1 MTLSD
6 TLASWREALP
16 TVLRRLVRKLIAGLV
31 AALAVVVVAA
41 LALGLSWLTHRPV
54 GYSGNARVSSLISPD
69 FASGFEVAWEM
80 TSAELGTDA
89 PVREIV
95 NVDGTA
101 VIFASTHVSSD
112 DPLSGT
118 LIGIDA
124 SGHTPTVLWRHDIH
138 NGNMNLLIWEDSIVA
153 GDETI
158 RAADGAV
165 TATWETPLPTT
176 TRYTYYADPAVPATL
191 VGNVLPIREG
201 SRFVQVTWPVAL
213 VCAPTDTRYLY
224 IGPTT
229 EFTCTAWHKD
239 GSQAWSYVTSTE
251 KDHQRGPINT
261 PAVDGHILVG
271 HHRDHRRYDGDGF
284 LNLADGT
291 FTRGDAPD
299 GRDVAAMLPASDGWI
314 TVLSSGPYWQD
325 EEFVVYNPDGTERE
339 RTARSVG
346 SGDWTRIQY
355 MTCWD
360 TTGHIITPTAE
371 QTLETLRSERV
382 SWAPLCTQPPTIG
395 SETDIGFINGKALMS
410 TNKDGSPETD
420 SYPNDSILASDGS
433 LILYSPLPWSADEP
447 KRRATSVS
455 QSFYSAPAGVALSNL
470 TEVGAYGATPLY
482 DDLLIAKTIYPNSSW
497 ARYLGFYPHPDMV
510 LMGITPRRAS

>member
-1 MTLSD
+1 MTLSN
-6 TLASWREALP
+6 TLTSLRKSLP
-16 TVLRRLVRKLIAGLV
+16 ILLRCLAI
-31 AALAVVVVAA
+31 ALAVALVSA
-41 LALGLSWLTHRPV
+41 LAVGTSWLMHRPV
-54 GYSGNARVSSLISPD
+54 GYSGDAHASSLISPD
-69 FASGFEVAWEM
+69 FASGFDVAWEM

-89 PVREIV
+89 PIQEIV
-95 NVDGTA
+95 QIDGTA
-101 VIFASTHVSSD
+101 VIFASTRVSSD

-124 SGHTPTVLWRHDIH
+124 SGRTPTVLWRHDIH

-176 TRYTYYADPAVPATL
+176 MRFGYYANPAVPATL
-191 VGNVLPIREG
+191 VGNVQPIREG

-224 IGPTT
+224 VGPTT

-251 KDHQRGPINT
+251 EDHQRGPIT
-261 PAVDGHILVG
+261 APAVNGYILTG
-271 HHRDHRRYDGDGF
+271 RINQERERYEADGF

-291 FTRGDAPD
+291 YTRGDTHD
-299 GRDVAAMLPASDGWI
+299 GIDATRLFPASDGWI
-314 TVLSSGPYWQD
+314 TTLSSNPNSLDMEY
-325 EEFVVYNPDGTERE
+325 VVYNPDGTERE

-346 SGDWTRIQY
+346 SRDWLRILH

-371 QTLETLRSERV
+371 QALETLRSEEV
-382 SWAPLCTQPPTIG
+382 SWAPLCTQPPTY
-395 SETDIGFINGKALMS
+395 SETDIGFINGRPLMS
-410 TNKDGSPETD
+410 TNEDGSPETD
-420 SYPNDSILASDGS
+420 SYPDDSILASDGS
-433 LILYSPLPWSADEP
+433 LILYPASTWTADTPRQAVSLSQPLC
-447 KRRATSVS
+447 
-455 QSFYSAPAGVALSNL
+455 SAPEGVLLSNL

-482 DDLLIAKTIYPNSSW
+482 DDLLIAKPKHPNSSW
-497 ARYLGFYPHPDMV
+497 HRYLGTYPHSDTV
-510 LMGITPRRAS
+510 LMGITPKRAG

>member
-1 MTLSD
+1 MTLSN
-6 TLASWREALP
+6 TLTSWRKSLP
-16 TVLRRLVRKLIAGLV
+16 ILLRCLAI
-31 AALAVVVVAA
+31 ALAVALVSA
-41 LALGLSWLTHRPV
+41 LAVSASWLMHRPV
-54 GYSGNARVSSLISPD
+54 GYSGDAHTSSLISPD
-69 FASGFEVAWEM
+69 FASGFDVAWEM

-89 PVREIV
+89 PIQEIV
-95 NVDGTA
+95 QIDGTA
-101 VIFASTHVSSD
+101 VIFASTRVSSD

-124 SGHTPTVLWRHDIH
+124 SGRTPTVLWRHDIH

-176 TRYTYYADPAVPATL
+176 MRFGYYANPAVPATL
-191 VGNVLPIREG
+191 VGNVQPIKEG

-224 IGPTT
+224 VGPTT

-251 KDHQRGPINT
+251 EDHQRGPITT
-261 PAVDGHILVG
+261 PAVNGYILTG
-271 HHRDHRRYDGDGF
+271 RINQERERYEADGF

-291 FTRGDAPD
+291 YTRGDTHD
-299 GRDVAAMLPASDGWI
+299 GIDATRLFPASDGWI
-314 TVLSSGPYWQD
+314 TTLSSNPNSLDMEY
-325 EEFVVYNPDGTERE
+325 VVYNPDGTERE

-346 SGDWTRIQY
+346 SRDWLRILH

-371 QTLETLRSERV
+371 QALETLRSEEV
-382 SWAPLCTQPPTIG
+382 SWAPLCTQPPTY
-395 SETDIGFINGKALMS
+395 SETDIGFINGRPLMT

-420 SYPNDSILASDGS
+420 SYPDDSILASDGS
-433 LILYSPLPWSADEP
+433 LILYPASTWTADTPRQAVSLSQPLC
-447 KRRATSVS
+447 
-455 QSFYSAPAGVALSNL
+455 SAPEGVLLSNL

-482 DDLLIAKTIYPNSSW
+482 DDLLIAKPKHPNSSW
-497 ARYLGFYPHPDMV
+497 HRYLGTYPHSDTV
-510 LMGITPRRAS
+510 LMGITPKRAG

>member
-1 MTLSD
+1 MNLSD
-6 TLASWREALP
+6 TLTSWRKSLP
-16 TVLRRLVRKLIAGLV
+16 TILRCLAI
-31 AALAVVVVAA
+31 ALAVALVGA
-41 LALGLSWLTHRPV
+41 LAVGASWLTHRPV
-54 GYSGNARVSSLISPD
+54 GYSGDAHASSLISPD

-89 PVREIV
+89 PIQEIV
-95 NVDGTA
+95 QIDGTI
-101 VIFASTHVSSD
+101 VIFASTRVSSD

-124 SGHTPTVLWRHDIH
+124 SGRTPTVLWRHDIH

-176 TRYTYYADPAVPATL
+176 MRFGYYANPAVPATL
-191 VGNVLPIREG
+191 VGNVQPIREG

-224 IGPTT
+224 IGPRT

-251 KDHQRGPINT
+251 EDHQRGPITT
-261 PAVDGHILVG
+261 PAVNGYILTG
-271 HHRDHRRYDGDGF
+271 RINQERERYEADGF

-291 FTRGDAPD
+291 YTRGDTQD
-299 GRDVAAMLPASDGWI
+299 GIDATMLFPASDGWI
-314 TVLSSGPYWQD
+314 GTASSGPSWQD
-325 EEFVVYNPDGTERE
+325 QEFVVYNPDGTERE

-346 SGDWTRIQY
+346 SRDWLRILH

-371 QTLETLRSERV
+371 QALETLRSEQV
-382 SWAPLCTQPPTIG
+382 SWAPLCTQPPTY
-395 SETDIGFINGKALMS
+395 SETDIGFINGRPLMT

-420 SYPNDSILASDGS
+420 SYPDDSILASDGS
-433 LILYSPLPWSADEP
+433 LILSPSSTWSADEP
-447 KRRATSVS
+447 RRRATYAS
-455 QSFYSAPAGVALSNL
+455 QHLYSAPEGVLLSNL

-482 DDLLIAKTIYPNSSW
+482 DDLLIAKPNHPDSSW
-497 ARYLGFYPHPDMV
+497 HRYLGTYPHSGTV
-510 LMGITPRRAS
+510 LMGITPKRAG

>member
-1 MTLSD
+1 MTTSI
-6 TLASWREALP
+6 
-16 TVLRRLVRKLIAGLV
+16 RRLPRPVRKLIA
-31 AALAVVVVAA
+31 AIAVLIVAA
-41 LALGLSWLTHRPV
+41 LALGLSWLTHRPT
-54 GYSGNARVSSLISPD
+54 GYSGNARVSSFISPD
-69 FASGFEVAWEM
+69 FASGFDVAWEM

-89 PVREIV
+89 PIQEIV
-95 NVDGTA
+95 QIDGTA
-101 VIFASTHVSSD
+101 VIFASTRVSSD

-124 SGHTPTVLWRHDIH
+124 SGRTPTVLWRHDIH

-176 TRYTYYADPAVPATL
+176 LRFGYYADKAVPATL
-191 VGNVLPIREG
+191 VGSVRPIREG

-213 VCAPTDTRYLY
+213 VCAPTDTRFLY
-224 IGPTT
+224 NGPTT

-271 HHRDHRRYDGDGF
+271 HYSDYRRYDADGF

-291 FTRGDAPD
+291 YTRGDTQD
-299 GRDVAAMLPASDGWI
+299 GINASTLFPASDGWI
-314 TVLSSGPYWQD
+314 GTASSDPYWQD
-325 EEFVVYNPDGTERE
+325 QEFVIYNPDGTERE
-339 RTARSVG
+339 RTARSLG
-346 SGDWTRIQY
+346 SRDWLKILH

-371 QTLETLRSERV
+371 QALETLRSEEV
-382 SWAPLCTQPPTIG
+382 SWAPLCTQPPTY
-395 SETDIGFINGKALMS
+395 SETDIGFINGRPLMS
-410 TNKDGSPETD
+410 TNEDGSPETD
-420 SYPNDSILASDGS
+420 SYPDDSILASDGS
-433 LILYSPLPWSADEP
+433 LILYPSSTWSADEP
-447 KRRATSVS
+447 RRRATYAS
-455 QSFYSAPAGVALSNL
+455 QPLYSAPEGVALSNL

-482 DDLLIAKTIYPNSSW
+482 DDLLIAEPKHPNSSW
-497 ARYLGFYPHPDMV
+497 HRYLGTYPHSDTV
-510 LMGITPRRAS
+510 LMGITPKRAG

>member
-1 MTLSD
+1 MTLSN
-6 TLASWREALP
+6 TLTSWRKSLP
-16 TVLRRLVRKLIAGLV
+16 ILLRCLAI
-31 AALAVVVVAA
+31 ALAVALVSA
-41 LALGLSWLTHRPV
+41 LAVSASWLTHRPV
-54 GYSGNARVSSLISPD
+54 GYSGDAHASSLISPD
-69 FASGFEVAWEM
+69 FASGFDVAWEM

-101 VIFASTHVSSD
+101 VIFASTRVSSD

-124 SGHTPTVLWRHDIH
+124 SGRTPTVLWRHDIH

-176 TRYTYYADPAVPATL
+176 MRFGYYANPAVPATL
-191 VGNVLPIREG
+191 VGNVQPIKEG

-224 IGPTT
+224 VGPTT

-251 KDHQRGPINT
+251 EDHQRGPITT
-261 PAVDGHILVG
+261 PAVNGYILTG
-271 HHRDHRRYDGDGF
+271 RINQERERYEADGF

-291 FTRGDAPD
+291 YTRGDTHD
-299 GRDVAAMLPASDGWI
+299 GIDATRLFPASDGWI
-314 TVLSSGPYWQD
+314 TTLSSNPNSLDMEY
-325 EEFVVYNPDGTERE
+325 VVYNPDGTERE

-346 SGDWTRIQY
+346 SRDWLRILH

-371 QTLETLRSERV
+371 QALETLRSEEV
-382 SWAPLCTQPPTIG
+382 SWAPLCTQPPTY
-395 SETDIGFINGKALMS
+395 SETDIGFINGRPLMT
-410 TNKDGSPETD
+410 TNKDGSPKTD
-420 SYPNDSILASDGS
+420 SYPDDSILASDGS
-433 LILYSPLPWSADEP
+433 LILYPSSTWTDDTSRQAVSLSQPL
-447 KRRATSVS
+447 
-455 QSFYSAPAGVALSNL
+455 YSAPEGVLLSNL

-482 DDLLIAKTIYPNSSW
+482 DDLLIAKPKHPNSSW
-497 ARYLGFYPHPDMV
+497 HRYLGTYPHSDTV
-510 LMGITPRRAS
+510 LMGITPKRAG

>member
-1 MTLSD
+1 MNLPKKLTSL
-6 TLASWREALP
+6 REALP
-16 TVLRRLVRKLIAGLV
+16 ILLRCLAI
-31 AALAVVVVAA
+31 ALAVALVSA
-41 LALGLSWLTHRPV
+41 LAVSASWLMHRPV
-54 GYSGNARVSSLISPD
+54 GYSGNARVSSFISPD
-69 FASGFEVAWEM
+69 FASGFDVAWEM

-101 VIFASTHVSSD
+101 VIFASSLASSD

-124 SGHTPTVLWRHDIH
+124 SGRTPTVLWRHDIH

-176 TRYTYYADPAVPATL
+176 LRFSYYADKAVPATL
-191 VGNVLPIREG
+191 VGNFRPIREG

-213 VCAPTDTRYLY
+213 VCAPTDTEHLY
-224 IGPTT
+224 NGPTT

-251 KDHQRGPINT
+251 EDHQRGPINT

-271 HHRDHRRYDGDGF
+271 HYSDYRRYDGDGF

-291 FTRGDAPD
+291 YTRGDTQD
-299 GRDVAAMLPASDGWI
+299 GINATMLFPASDGWI
-314 TVLSSGPYWQD
+314 YTASSGPSWQD
-325 EEFVVYNPDGTERE
+325 QEFVVYNPDGTERE

-346 SGDWTRIQY
+346 SRDWLRILH

-371 QTLETLRSERV
+371 QALETLRSEKV
-382 SWAPLCTQPPTIG
+382 SWAPLCTQPPTY
-395 SETDIGFINGKALMS
+395 SETDIGFINGRPLMT
-410 TNKDGSPETD
+410 TNKDGSPKTD
-420 SYPNDSILASDGS
+420 SYPDDSILASDGS
-433 LILYSPLPWSADEP
+433 LLLYPSSTWTDDTSRQAVSLSQPL
-447 KRRATSVS
+447 
-455 QSFYSAPAGVALSNL
+455 YSAPEGVLLSNL

-482 DDLLIAKTIYPNSSW
+482 DDLLIAEPNHPDSSW
-497 ARYLGFYPHPDMV
+497 HRYLGTYPHSDTV
-510 LMGITPRRAS
+510 LMGITPKRAG

>member
-1 MTLSD
+1 MTTSI
-6 TLASWREALP
+6 
-16 TVLRRLVRKLIAGLV
+16 RRLPRPVRKLIA
-31 AALAVVVVAA
+31 AIAVLIVAA
-41 LALGLSWLTHRPV
+41 LALGLSWLTHRPT
-54 GYSGNARVSSLISPD
+54 GYSGNARVSSFISPD
-69 FASGFEVAWEM
+69 FASGFDVAWEM
-80 TSAELGTDA
+80 TSAELGSDA
-89 PVREIV
+89 PIREIV

-101 VIFASTHVSSD
+101 VIFASSLASSD

-124 SGHTPTVLWRHDIH
+124 SGRTPTVLWRHDIH

-158 RAADGAV
+158 RSADGAV

-176 TRYTYYADPAVPATL
+176 MRFGYYANPAVPATL
-191 VGNVLPIREG
+191 VGNVQPIREG

-224 IGPTT
+224 VGPTT

-251 KDHQRGPINT
+251 KDHQRGPITT
-261 PAVDGHILVG
+261 PAVNGYILVG
-271 HHRDHRRYDGDGF
+271 HLNQEYRRYDADGF

-291 FTRGDAPD
+291 YTRGDTQD
-299 GRDVAAMLPASDGWI
+299 GINASTLFPASDGWI
-314 TVLSSGPYWQD
+314 GTASSDPYWQD
-325 EEFVVYNPDGTERE
+325 QEFVVYNPDGTERE

-346 SGDWTRIQY
+346 SRDWLRILH

-371 QTLETLRSERV
+371 QALETLRSEEV
-382 SWAPLCTQPPTIG
+382 SWAPLCTQPPTY
-395 SETDIGFINGKALMS
+395 SETDIGFINGRPLMS
-410 TNKDGSPETD
+410 TNEDGSPETD
-420 SYPNDSILASDGS
+420 SYPDDSILASDGS
-433 LILYSPLPWSADEP
+433 LILYPASTWTADTSRQAVSLSQPL
-447 KRRATSVS
+447 
-455 QSFYSAPAGVALSNL
+455 YSAPEGVLLSNL

-482 DDLLIAKTIYPNSSW
+482 DDLLIAKPKHPNSSW
-497 ARYLGFYPHPDMV
+497 HRYLGTYPHSDTV
-510 LMGITPRRAS
+510 LMGITPKRAG

>member
-1 MTLSD
+1 MNLPEKLTSL
-6 TLASWREALP
+6 REALP
-16 TVLRRLVRKLIAGLV
+16 TVLRRLAIALAATLV
-31 AALAVVVVAA
+31 GALAVSA
-41 LALGLSWLTHRPV
+41 SWLMHRPV
-54 GYSGNARVSSLISPD
+54 GYSGNARVSSFISPD
-69 FASGFEVAWEM
+69 FASGFDVAWEM

-101 VIFASTHVSSD
+101 VIFASARVSSD

-124 SGHTPTVLWRHDIH
+124 SGRTPTVLWRHDIH

-176 TRYTYYADPAVPATL
+176 TRFGYYTNPAVPATL
-191 VGNVLPIREG
+191 VGSVRPIREG

-224 IGPTT
+224 IGPRT
-229 EFTCTAWHKD
+229 EFTCKAWHKD

-251 KDHQRGPINT
+251 EDHQRGPINT

-271 HHRDHRRYDGDGF
+271 HRNISDYRRYDGDGF

-291 FTRGDAPD
+291 FTRGDVPD

-314 TVLSSGPYWQD
+314 TVLSSNLNSRDMEY
-325 EEFVVYNPDGTERE
+325 VVYNPDGTERE
-339 RTARSVG
+339 RAAFTIG
-346 SGDWTRIQY
+346 SGDWTRIQH

-371 QTLETLRSERV
+371 QTIETLRSERL
-382 SWAPLCTQPPTIG
+382 SWSPLCTQPPTIG
-395 SETDIGFINGKALMS
+395 SKTDIGFINGKALMS
-410 TNKDGSPETD
+410 TNEDGSPETD

-433 LILYSPLPWSADEP
+433 LILYPSSTWSAD
-447 KRRATSVS
+447 TSRQAVS
-455 QSFYSAPAGVALSNL
+455 LSQPLYSAPEGVLLSNL

-482 DDLLIAKTIYPNSSW
+482 DNLLIATPAKRNIFL
-497 ARYLGFYPHPDMV
+497 RYLGGYPHPDTV
-510 LMGITPRRAS
+510 LMGITPRRAG

>member
-6 TLASWREALP
+6 TLTSWRKSLP
-16 TVLRRLVRKLIAGLV
+16 TILRRLAITLGVALV
-31 AALAVVVVAA
+31 GALVV
-41 LALGLSWLTHRPV
+41 GSSWLMHRPV
-54 GYSGNARVSSLISPD
+54 GYSGDAHASSLISPD
-69 FASGFEVAWEM
+69 FASGFDVAWEM

-89 PVREIV
+89 PIQEIV
-95 NVDGTA
+95 QIDGTA
-101 VIFASTHVSSD
+101 VIFASTRVSSD

-124 SGHTPTVLWRHDIH
+124 SGRTPTVLWRHDIH

-176 TRYTYYADPAVPATL
+176 MRFGYYANPAVPATL
-191 VGNVLPIREG
+191 VGNVQPIKEG

-224 IGPTT
+224 VGPTT

-251 KDHQRGPINT
+251 EDHQRGPITT
-261 PAVDGHILVG
+261 PAVNGYILTG
-271 HHRDHRRYDGDGF
+271 RINQERERYEADGF

-291 FTRGDAPD
+291 YTRGDTQD
-299 GRDVAAMLPASDGWI
+299 GINASTLFPASDGWI
-314 TVLSSGPYWQD
+314 DTASSGPYWQD

-346 SGDWTRIQY
+346 SRDWFKILH

-371 QTLETLRSERV
+371 QALETLRSEEV
-382 SWAPLCTQPPTIG
+382 SWAPLCTQPPTY
-395 SETDIGFINGKALMS
+395 SETDIGFINGRPLMS
-410 TNKDGSPETD
+410 TNEDGSPETD
-420 SYPNDSILASDGS
+420 SYPDDSILASDGS
-433 LILYSPLPWSADEP
+433 LILYPSSTWSADEP
-447 KRRATSVS
+447 RRRATYAS
-455 QSFYSAPAGVALSNL
+455 QPLYSAPEGVLLSNL

-482 DDLLIAKTIYPNSSW
+482 DDLLIAEPNHPDSSW
-497 ARYLGFYPHPDMV
+497 HRYLGTYPHSDTV
-510 LMGITPRRAS
+510 LMGITPKRAG

>member
-1 MTLSD
+1 MTLSN
-6 TLASWREALP
+6 TLTSWRKSLP
-16 TVLRRLVRKLIAGLV
+16 ILLRCLAI
-31 AALAVVVVAA
+31 ALAVALVSA
-41 LALGLSWLTHRPV
+41 LAVSASWLTHRPV
-54 GYSGNARVSSLISPD
+54 GYSGDAHASSLISPD
-69 FASGFEVAWEM
+69 FASGFDVAWEM

-89 PVREIV
+89 PIQEIV
-95 NVDGTA
+95 QIDGTA
-101 VIFASTHVSSD
+101 VIFASTRVSSD

-124 SGHTPTVLWRHDIH
+124 SGRTPTVLWRHDIH

-176 TRYTYYADPAVPATL
+176 MRFGYYANPAVPATL
-191 VGNVLPIREG
+191 VGNVQPIKEG

-224 IGPTT
+224 VGPTT

-251 KDHQRGPINT
+251 EDHQRGPITT
-261 PAVDGHILVG
+261 PAINGYILTG
-271 HHRDHRRYDGDGF
+271 RINQERERYEADGF

-291 FTRGDAPD
+291 YTRGDTHD
-299 GRDVAAMLPASDGWI
+299 GIDATRLFPASDGWI
-314 TVLSSGPYWQD
+314 TTLSSNPNSLDMEY
-325 EEFVVYNPDGTERE
+325 VVYNPDGTERE

-346 SGDWTRIQY
+346 SRDWLRILH

-371 QTLETLRSERV
+371 QALETLRSEEV
-382 SWAPLCTQPPTIG
+382 SWAPLCTQPPTY
-395 SETDIGFINGKALMS
+395 SETDIGFINGRPLMT

-420 SYPNDSILASDGS
+420 SYPDDSILASDGS
-433 LILYSPLPWSADEP
+433 LILYPSSTWTDDTSRQAVSLSQPL
-447 KRRATSVS
+447 
-455 QSFYSAPAGVALSNL
+455 YSAPEGVLLSNL

-482 DDLLIAKTIYPNSSW
+482 DDLLIAKPKHPNSSW
-497 ARYLGFYPHPDMV
+497 HRYLGTYPHSDTV
-510 LMGITPRRAS
+510 LMGITPKRAG

>member
-1 MTLSD
+1 MTLSN
-6 TLASWREALP
+6 TLTSWRKSLP
-16 TVLRRLVRKLIAGLV
+16 ILLRCLAI
-31 AALAVVVVAA
+31 ALAVALVGA
-41 LALGLSWLTHRPV
+41 LAVSASWLMHRPV
-54 GYSGNARVSSLISPD
+54 GYSGNARVSSFISPD
-69 FASGFEVAWEM
+69 FASGFDVAWEM

-101 VIFASTHVSSD
+101 VIFASSLASSD

-124 SGHTPTVLWRHDIH
+124 SGRTPTVLWRHDIH
-138 NGNMNLLIWEDSIVA
+138 NGDMNLLIWEDSIVA

-176 TRYTYYADPAVPATL
+176 MRFGYYANPAVPATL
-191 VGNVLPIREG
+191 VGNVQPIREG

-224 IGPTT
+224 VGPTT

-251 KDHQRGPINT
+251 EDHQRGPITT
-261 PAVDGHILVG
+261 PAVNGYILVG
-271 HHRDHRRYDGDGF
+271 RLNQEHRRYDADGF

-291 FTRGDAPD
+291 YTRGDTQD
-299 GRDVAAMLPASDGWI
+299 GINASTLFPASDGWI
-314 TVLSSGPYWQD
+314 GTASSDPYWQD
-325 EEFVVYNPDGTERE
+325 QEFVIYNPDGTERE
-339 RTARSVG
+339 RTARSLG
-346 SGDWTRIQY
+346 SRDWLKILH

-371 QTLETLRSERV
+371 QALETLRSEEV
-382 SWAPLCTQPPTIG
+382 SWAPLCTQPPTY
-395 SETDIGFINGKALMS
+395 SETDIGFINGRPLMS
-410 TNKDGSPETD
+410 TNEDGSPETD
-420 SYPNDSILASDGS
+420 SYPDDSILASDGS
-433 LILYSPLPWSADEP
+433 LILYPSSTWSADEP
-447 KRRATSVS
+447 RRRATYAS
-455 QSFYSAPAGVALSNL
+455 QPLYSAPAGVALSNL

-482 DDLLIAKTIYPNSSW
+482 DDLLIAEPKHPNSSW
-497 ARYLGFYPHPDMV
+497 ARYLGTYPHPDTV
-510 LMGITPRRAS
+510 LMGITPKRAG

>member
-1 MTLSD
+1 MTLSN
-6 TLASWREALP
+6 TLTSWRKSLP
-16 TVLRRLVRKLIAGLV
+16 ILLRCLAI
-31 AALAVVVVAA
+31 ALAVALVSA
-41 LALGLSWLTHRPV
+41 LAVSASWLTHRPV
-54 GYSGNARVSSLISPD
+54 GYSGDAHASSLISPD
-69 FASGFEVAWEM
+69 FASGFDVAWEM

-89 PVREIV
+89 PIQEIV
-95 NVDGTA
+95 QIDGTA
-101 VIFASTHVSSD
+101 VIFASTRVSSD

-124 SGHTPTVLWRHDIH
+124 SGRTPTVLWRHDIH

-176 TRYTYYADPAVPATL
+176 MRFGYYANPAVPATL
-191 VGNVLPIREG
+191 VGNVQPIKEG

-224 IGPTT
+224 VGPTT

-251 KDHQRGPINT
+251 EDHQRGPITT
-261 PAVDGHILVG
+261 PAVNGYILTG
-271 HHRDHRRYDGDGF
+271 RINQERERYEADGF

-291 FTRGDAPD
+291 YTRGDTHD
-299 GRDVAAMLPASDGWI
+299 GIDATRLFPASDGWI
-314 TVLSSGPYWQD
+314 TTLSSNPNSLDMEY
-325 EEFVVYNPDGTERE
+325 VVYNPDGTERE

-346 SGDWTRIQY
+346 SRDWLRILH

-371 QTLETLRSERV
+371 QALETLRSEEV
-382 SWAPLCTQPPTIG
+382 SWAPLCTQPPTY
-395 SETDIGFINGKALMS
+395 SETDIGFINGRPLMT

-420 SYPNDSILASDGS
+420 SYPDDSILASDGS
-433 LILYSPLPWSADEP
+433 LILYPSSTWTDDTSRQAVSLSQPLC
-447 KRRATSVS
+447 
-455 QSFYSAPAGVALSNL
+455 SAPEGVLLSNL

-482 DDLLIAKTIYPNSSW
+482 DDLLIAKPKHPNSSW
-497 ARYLGFYPHPDMV
+497 HRYLGTYPHSDTV
-510 LMGITPRRAS
+510 LMGITPKRAG

>member
-1 MTLSD
+1 MTLSN
-6 TLASWREALP
+6 TLTSWRKSLP
-16 TVLRRLVRKLIAGLV
+16 ILLRCLAI
-31 AALAVVVVAA
+31 ALAVALVSA
-41 LALGLSWLTHRPV
+41 LAVSASWLTHRPV
-54 GYSGNARVSSLISPD
+54 GYSGDAHASSLISPD
-69 FASGFEVAWEM
+69 FASGFDVAWEM

-89 PVREIV
+89 PIQEIV
-95 NVDGTA
+95 QIDGTA
-101 VIFASTHVSSD
+101 VIFASTRVSSD

-124 SGHTPTVLWRHDIH
+124 SGRTPTVLWRHDIH

-176 TRYTYYADPAVPATL
+176 MRFGYYAKPAVPATL
-191 VGNVLPIREG
+191 VGNVQPIREG

-224 IGPTT
+224 VGPTT

-251 KDHQRGPINT
+251 KDHQRGPITT
-261 PAVDGHILVG
+261 PAVNGYILVG
-271 HHRDHRRYDGDGF
+271 RLNQEHRRYDADGF

-291 FTRGDAPD
+291 YTRGDTQD
-299 GRDVAAMLPASDGWI
+299 GINASTLFPASDGWI
-314 TVLSSGPYWQD
+314 TTLSSNPNSLDMEY
-325 EEFVVYNPDGTERE
+325 VVYNPDGTERE

-346 SGDWTRIQY
+346 SRDWLRILH

-371 QTLETLRSERV
+371 QALETLRSEEV
-382 SWAPLCTQPPTIG
+382 SWAPLCTQPPTY
-395 SETDIGFINGKALMS
+395 SETDIGFINGRPLMS
-410 TNKDGSPETD
+410 TNEDGSPETD
-420 SYPNDSILASDGS
+420 SYPDDSIFASDGS
-433 LILYSPLPWSADEP
+433 LILYPSSTWTDDTSRQAVSLSQPL
-447 KRRATSVS
+447 
-455 QSFYSAPAGVALSNL
+455 YSAPEGVLLSNL

-482 DDLLIAKTIYPNSSW
+482 DDLLIAKPKHPNSSW
-497 ARYLGFYPHPDMV
+497 HRYLGTYPHSDTV
-510 LMGITPRRAS
+510 LMGITPKRAG

>member
-1 MTLSD
+1 MTLSN
-6 TLASWREALP
+6 TLTSWRKSLP
-16 TVLRRLVRKLIAGLV
+16 ILLRCLAI
-31 AALAVVVVAA
+31 ALAVALVGA
-41 LALGLSWLTHRPV
+41 LAVSASWLMHRPV
-54 GYSGNARVSSLISPD
+54 GYSGNARVSSFISPD
-69 FASGFEVAWEM
+69 FASGFDVAWEM

-101 VIFASTHVSSD
+101 VIFASSLASSD

-124 SGHTPTVLWRHDIH
+124 SGRTPTVLWRHDIH
-138 NGNMNLLIWEDSIVA
+138 NGDMNLLIWEDSIVA

-176 TRYTYYADPAVPATL
+176 MRFGYYANPAVPATL
-191 VGNVLPIREG
+191 VGNVQPIREG

-224 IGPTT
+224 VGPTT

-251 KDHQRGPINT
+251 EDHQRGPITT
-261 PAVDGHILVG
+261 PAVNGYILVG
-271 HHRDHRRYDGDGF
+271 RLNQEHRRYDGDGF

-291 FTRGDAPD
+291 YTRGDTQD
-299 GRDVAAMLPASDGWI
+299 GINATMLFPASDGWI
-314 TVLSSGPYWQD
+314 YTASSGPYWQD
-325 EEFVVYNPDGTERE
+325 EEFVVYNPNGTERE
-339 RTARSVG
+339 RTARSLG
-346 SGDWTRIQY
+346 SRDWLKILH

-371 QTLETLRSERV
+371 QALETLRSEEV
-382 SWAPLCTQPPTIG
+382 SWAPLCTQPPTY
-395 SETDIGFINGKALMS
+395 SETDIGFINGRPLMS
-410 TNKDGSPETD
+410 TNEDGSPETD
-420 SYPNDSILASDGS
+420 SYPDDSILASDGS
-433 LILYSPLPWSADEP
+433 LILYPSSTWSADEP
-447 KRRATSVS
+447 RRRATYAS
-455 QSFYSAPAGVALSNL
+455 QPLYSAPEGVALSNL

-482 DDLLIAKTIYPNSSW
+482 DDLLIAEPKHPNSSW
-497 ARYLGFYPHPDMV
+497 HRYLGTYPHSDTV
-510 LMGITPRRAS
+510 LMGITPKRAG

>member
-1 MTLSD
+1 MTLSN
-6 TLASWREALP
+6 TLTSWRKSLP
-16 TVLRRLVRKLIAGLV
+16 TILRCLAI
-31 AALAVVVVAA
+31 ALAVALVSA
-41 LALGLSWLTHRPV
+41 LAVGASWLMHRPV
-54 GYSGNARVSSLISPD
+54 GYSGNARVSSFISPD
-69 FASGFEVAWEM
+69 FASGFDVAWEM

-101 VIFASTHVSSD
+101 VIFASSLASSD

-124 SGHTPTVLWRHDIH
+124 SGRTPTVLWRHDIH

-158 RAADGAV
+158 RASDGTV

-176 TRYTYYADPAVPATL
+176 MRFGYYANPAVPATL
-191 VGNVLPIREG
+191 VGNVQPIREG

-224 IGPTT
+224 VGPTT

-239 GSQAWSYVTSTE
+239 GSQAWSYVTGAE
-251 KDHQRGPINT
+251 GDEQRGPITT
-261 PAVDGHILVG
+261 PAVNGYILVG
-271 HHRDHRRYDGDGF
+271 RLNQEHRRYDADGF

-291 FTRGDAPD
+291 YTRGDTQD
-299 GRDVAAMLPASDGWI
+299 GIDATRLFPASDGWI
-314 TVLSSGPYWQD
+314 TTLSSNPNSLDMEY
-325 EEFVVYNPDGTERE
+325 VVYNQDGTERE

-346 SGDWTRIQY
+346 SRDWLRILH

-371 QTLETLRSERV
+371 QALETLRSEEV
-382 SWAPLCTQPPTIG
+382 SWAPLCTQPPTY
-395 SETDIGFINGKALMS
+395 SETDIGFINGRPLMT
-410 TNKDGSPETD
+410 TNKDGSPKTD
-420 SYPNDSILASDGS
+420 SYPDDSILASDGS
-433 LILYSPLPWSADEP
+433 LILYPASTWTADTPRQAVSLSQPLC
-447 KRRATSVS
+447 
-455 QSFYSAPAGVALSNL
+455 SAPEGVLLSNL

-482 DDLLIAKTIYPNSSW
+482 DDLLIAKPNHPDSSW
-497 ARYLGFYPHPDMV
+497 HRYLGTYPHSDTV
-510 LMGITPRRAS
+510 LMGITPKRAG

>member
-1 MTLSD
+1 MTTS
-6 TLASWREALP
+6 
-16 TVLRRLVRKLIAGLV
+16 LRRLPRPVRKLIA
-31 AALAVVVVAA
+31 AIAVLIVAA
-41 LALGLSWLTHRPV
+41 LALGLSWLTHRPT
-54 GYSGNARVSSLISPD
+54 GYSGNARVSSFISPD
-69 FASGFEVAWEM
+69 FASGFDVAWEM

-89 PVREIV
+89 PIREIV

-101 VIFASTHVSSD
+101 VIFASSLASSD

-124 SGHTPTVLWRHDIH
+124 SGRTPTVLWRHDIQ

-176 TRYTYYADPAVPATL
+176 MRFGYYANPAVPATL
-191 VGNVLPIREG
+191 VGNVQPIREG

-224 IGPTT
+224 VGPTT

-251 KDHQRGPINT
+251 KDHQRGPITT
-261 PAVDGHILVG
+261 PAVNGYILVG
-271 HHRDHRRYDGDGF
+271 RLNQEYRRYDADGF

-291 FTRGDAPD
+291 YTRGDTQD
-299 GRDVAAMLPASDGWI
+299 GINASTLFPASDGWI
-314 TVLSSGPYWQD
+314 GTASSDPYWQD
-325 EEFVVYNPDGTERE
+325 QEFVVYNPDGTERE

-346 SGDWTRIQY
+346 SRDWLRILH

-371 QTLETLRSERV
+371 QALETLRSEEV
-382 SWAPLCTQPPTIG
+382 SWAPLCTQPPTY
-395 SETDIGFINGKALMS
+395 SETDIGFINGRPLMS
-410 TNKDGSPETD
+410 TNEDGSPETD
-420 SYPNDSILASDGS
+420 SYPDDSILASDGS
-433 LILYSPLPWSADEP
+433 LILYPASTWTADTSRQAVSLSQPL
-447 KRRATSVS
+447 
-455 QSFYSAPAGVALSNL
+455 YSAPEGVLLSNL

-482 DDLLIAKTIYPNSSW
+482 DDLLIAKPKHPNSSW
-497 ARYLGFYPHPDMV
+497 HRYLGTYPHSDTV
-510 LMGITPRRAS
+510 LMGITPKRAG

>member
-1 MTLSD
+1 MNLPKKLTSL
-6 TLASWREALP
+6 REALP
-16 TVLRRLVRKLIAGLV
+16 ILLRCLAI
-31 AALAVVVVAA
+31 ALAVALVSA
-41 LALGLSWLTHRPV
+41 LAVSASWLMHRPV
-54 GYSGNARVSSLISPD
+54 GYSGNARVSSFISPD
-69 FASGFEVAWEM
+69 FASGFDVAWEM

-101 VIFASTHVSSD
+101 VIFASSLASSD

-124 SGHTPTVLWRHDIH
+124 SGRTPTVLWRHDIH

-176 TRYTYYADPAVPATL
+176 LRFSYYADKAVPATL
-191 VGNVLPIREG
+191 VGNFRPIREG

-213 VCAPTDTRYLY
+213 VCAPTDTEHLY
-224 IGPTT
+224 NGPTT

-251 KDHQRGPINT
+251 EDHQRGPITT
-261 PAVDGHILVG
+261 PAVNGYILVG
-271 HHRDHRRYDGDGF
+271 RLNQEHRRYDADGF

-291 FTRGDAPD
+291 YTRGDTQD
-299 GRDVAAMLPASDGWI
+299 GINATMLFPASDGWI
-314 TVLSSGPYWQD
+314 YTASSGPYWQD
-325 EEFVVYNPDGTERE
+325 EEFVVYNPNGTERE
-339 RTARSVG
+339 RTARSLG
-346 SGDWTRIQY
+346 SRDWLKILH

-371 QTLETLRSERV
+371 QALETLRSEEV
-382 SWAPLCTQPPTIG
+382 SWAPLCTQPPTY
-395 SETDIGFINGKALMS
+395 SETDIGFINGRPLMS
-410 TNKDGSPETD
+410 TNEDGSPETD
-420 SYPNDSILASDGS
+420 SYPDDSILASDGS
-433 LILYSPLPWSADEP
+433 LILYPSSTWSADEP
-447 KRRATSVS
+447 RRRATYAS
-455 QSFYSAPAGVALSNL
+455 QPLYSAPEGVALSNL

-482 DDLLIAKTIYPNSSW
+482 DDLLIAEPKHPNSSW
-497 ARYLGFYPHPDMV
+497 HRYLGTYPHSDTV
-510 LMGITPRRAS
+510 LMGITPKRAG

>member
-1 MTLSD
+1 MTLSN
-6 TLASWREALP
+6 TLTPWRKSLP
-16 TVLRRLVRKLIAGLV
+16 SILRRLAITLSVALV
-31 AALAVVVVAA
+31 GALAV
-41 LALGLSWLTHRPV
+41 GSSWLMHRPV
-54 GYSGNARVSSLISPD
+54 GYSGDAHASSLISPD
-69 FASGFEVAWEM
+69 FASGFDVAWEM

-89 PVREIV
+89 PIQEIV
-95 NVDGTA
+95 QVDGTA
-101 VIFASTHVSSD
+101 VIFASTRVSSD

-124 SGHTPTVLWRHDIH
+124 SGRTPTVLWRHDIH

-176 TRYTYYADPAVPATL
+176 MRFGYYANPAVPATL
-191 VGNVLPIREG
+191 VGSVRPFREG

-224 IGPTT
+224 VGPTT

-251 KDHQRGPINT
+251 EDHQRGPITT
-261 PAVDGHILVG
+261 PAVNGYILTG
-271 HHRDHRRYDGDGF
+271 RINQERERYEADGF

-291 FTRGDAPD
+291 YTRGDTQD
-299 GRDVAAMLPASDGWI
+299 GIDATRLFPASDGWI
-314 TVLSSGPYWQD
+314 TTLSSNPNSLDMEY
-325 EEFVVYNPDGTERE
+325 VVYNPDGTERE

-346 SGDWTRIQY
+346 SRDWLRILH

-371 QTLETLRSERV
+371 QALETLRSEGV
-382 SWAPLCTQPPTIG
+382 SWAPLCTQPPTY
-395 SETDIGFINGKALMS
+395 SETDIGFINGRPLMT
-410 TNKDGSPETD
+410 TNKDGSPKTD
-420 SYPNDSILASDGS
+420 SYPDDSILASDGS
-433 LILYSPLPWSADEP
+433 LILYPASTWTADTPRQAVSLSQPL
-447 KRRATSVS
+447 
-455 QSFYSAPAGVALSNL
+455 YSAPEGVLLSNL

-482 DDLLIAKTIYPNSSW
+482 DDLLIAKPNHPDSSW
-497 ARYLGFYPHPDMV
+497 HRYLGTYPHSDTV
-510 LMGITPRRAS
+510 LMGITPKRAG

>member
-1 MTLSD
+1 MTTSI
-6 TLASWREALP
+6 RHLP
-16 TVLRRLVRKLIAGLV
+16 RPVRKLV
-31 AALAVVVVAA
+31 AAIAVLIVAA
-41 LALGLSWLTHRPV
+41 LALGLSWLTHRPT
-54 GYSGNARVSSLISPD
+54 GYSGNARVSSFISPD
-69 FASGFEVAWEM
+69 FASGFDVAWEM

-89 PVREIV
+89 PIREIV

-101 VIFASTHVSSD
+101 VIFASSLASSD

-124 SGHTPTVLWRHDIH
+124 SGRTPTVLWRHDIQ

-176 TRYTYYADPAVPATL
+176 MRFGYYANPAVPATL
-191 VGNVLPIREG
+191 VGNVQPIREG

-224 IGPTT
+224 VGPTT

-251 KDHQRGPINT
+251 KDHQRGPITT
-261 PAVDGHILVG
+261 PAVNGYILVG
-271 HHRDHRRYDGDGF
+271 RLNQEYRRYDADGF

-291 FTRGDAPD
+291 YTRGDTQD
-299 GRDVAAMLPASDGWI
+299 GINASTLFPASDGWI
-314 TVLSSGPYWQD
+314 GTASSDPYWQD
-325 EEFVVYNPDGTERE
+325 QEFVVYNPDGTERE

-346 SGDWTRIQY
+346 SRDWLRILH

-371 QTLETLRSERV
+371 QALETLRSEEV
-382 SWAPLCTQPPTIG
+382 SWAPLCTQPPTY
-395 SETDIGFINGKALMS
+395 SETDIGFINGRPLMS
-410 TNKDGSPETD
+410 TNEDGSPETD
-420 SYPNDSILASDGS
+420 SYPDDSILASDGS
-433 LILYSPLPWSADEP
+433 LILYPASTWTADTSRQAVSLSQPL
-447 KRRATSVS
+447 
-455 QSFYSAPAGVALSNL
+455 YSAPEGVLLSNL

-482 DDLLIAKTIYPNSSW
+482 DDLLIAKPKHPNSSW
-497 ARYLGFYPHPDMV
+497 HRYLGTYPHSDTV
-510 LMGITPRRAS
+510 LMGITPKRAG